1 MRSDEINHF
10 LLDSPYAWWE
20 WDIIANKLL
29 LMI

>member
-20 WDIIANKLL
+20 WELLLIKLL
-29 LMI
+29 C